1 MNSCLR
7 KEMAK
12 RYTGSARKRG
22 RPPQNGLQPPEILFR
37 ALEAIHVYH
46 QIRLTGAK
54 HSVAVAE
61 TVARLKPRYKISPTT
76 VKRALAEFQP
86 SGANVVFTVTNPNSL
101 ENVVLGDAKKIRVGL
116 TLGVGARPIYPR
128 FNASQDVSH

>member
-1 MNSCLR
+1 
-7 KEMAK
+7 
-12 RYTGSARKRG
+12 
-22 RPPQNGLQPPEILFR
+22 
-37 ALEAIHVYH
+37 
-46 QIRLTGAK
+46 
-54 HSVAVAE
+54 
-61 TVARLKPRYKISPTT
+61 LKPRYKISPTT

-101 ENVVLGDAKKIRVGL
+101 EDVVLGDAKKIRVGL